1 MKEPKLETCLKSIII
16 VGVGSIGKKHLEIS
30 LRFSQDIY
38 VIDPSSQVNDYIKNH
53 PSKSKIKIMHDIED
67 FKKPVQESLVVISNW
82 GPDHFRTFKS
92 FVEKGFKS
100 FIIEKPLVSRLTD
113 LVEMETLIHLRGL
126 DVKTNMPWSYSNFS
140 ESVSDLVDFQK
151 LGSLKNISVSGGAK
165 CLATI
170 GIHHIGLAIQL
181 FQSAPISVMALL
193 RDSKI
198 NPRNSELA
206 YLEGTSSWQFSH
218 QRFLA
223 MTFSNESHLQAV
235 SILTYTFG
243 RIIIEGNEATIFR
256 ISDSELN
263 NIARPV
269 DTYSP
274 SVRVGSFPPFNHKV
288 FGDGTSYIYNSFF
301 KNITSTEVDFGVAA
315 TRSLFGM
322 LVSNDMQ
329 EVIHFPFE
337 DDLLNKYSE
346 VDWKIS

>member
-1 MKEPKLETCLKSIII
+1 MNEPKLESCLKTIII

-30 LRFSQDIY
+30 LRFSEDIY
-38 VIDPSSQVNDYIKNH
+38 VIDPSSQVHDYINNH

-82 GPDHFRTFKS
+82 GPDHFKTFKS

-100 FIIEKPLVSRLTD
+100 YIIEKPLASRLTD

-181 FQSAPISVMALL
+181 FQSAPISVVALL
-193 RDSKI
+193 SNSKI
-198 NPRNSELA
+198 NPRNIELA
-206 YLEGTSSWQFSH
+206 YLEGTSSWQFSD
-218 QRFLA
+218 QRFLT

-243 RIIIEGNEATIFR
+243 RIILEGNEATIFK
-256 ISDSELN
+256 ISDLEIS
-263 NIARPV
+263 NITRPV
-269 DTYSP
+269 DTYTP
-274 SVRVGSFPPFNHKV
+274 SERVGSFPPFTHNV

-301 KNITSTEVDFGVAA
+301 KNVTSVEVDLGVAA

-322 LVSNDMQ
+322 LVSNERQ

-337 DDLLNKYSE
+337 DDLINLYSE
-346 VDWKIS
+346 IDWKIS